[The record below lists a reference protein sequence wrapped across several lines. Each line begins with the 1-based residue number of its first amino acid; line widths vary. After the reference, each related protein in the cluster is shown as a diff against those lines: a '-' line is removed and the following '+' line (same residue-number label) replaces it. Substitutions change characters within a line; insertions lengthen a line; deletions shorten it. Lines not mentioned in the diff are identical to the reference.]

1 MRILQN
7 INAVNLVFMFLN
19 RGITEDMIDRA
30 MKKLVGNDWRE
41 TKANV
46 WLNRLRNDGFI
57 VHENA
62 DIFVDDLEA
71 LVKGSITLEEIYRR
85 G

>member
-1 MRILQN
+1 MDILQD
-7 INAVNLVFMFLN
+7 INAGYLVFMFLE

-30 MKKLVGNDWRE
+30 MKTLVGNDWRE
-41 TKANV
+41 TKALV
-46 WLNRLRNDGFI
+46 WFNRLQNDGFI
-57 VHENA
+57 VHDNA

-71 LVKGSITLEEIYRR
+71 LVKGRITLDELYRR

>member
-1 MRILQN
+1 MRLLQD
-7 INAVNLVFMFLN
+7 INAGNLVFMFLN
-19 RGITEDMIDRA
+19 RGIPEDMIDRA
-30 MKKLVGNDWRE
+30 MRILVGNDWRE
-41 TKANV
+41 IKAAV
-46 WLNRLRNDGFI
+46 WFNRLQNDGFI

-71 LVKGSITLEEIYRR
+71 LVKGSLTLEEIYRR